1 MSFTIARAVPYHFP
15 INNKLYYQSVIVDG
29 GEVVA
34 LGTRIFCLKT
44 TNRVQNTTPF
54 FRILLGIFR
63 YHIEMLTDMGIK
75 ESVQNPALNNA
86 PGWKLK

>member
-1 MSFTIARAVPYHFP
+1 M
-15 INNKLYYQSVIVDG
+15 
-29 GEVVA
+29 
-34 LGTRIFCLKT
+34 KT

-54 FRILLGIFR
+54 FRILLAIFR